1 MLGCDSKAKARD
13 IEPHLFLW
21 SCANTVHRVQCAI
34 WEKKGET
41 TLGWGGLGVQA
52 VRSTTGQVCGGG
64 DAITERSLWGWVL
77 ARRPGLDP
85 EGILSLSWTFS
96 LPLESAYG
104 TE

>member
-1 MLGCDSKAKARD
+1 MCNLGKERRD
-13 IEPHLFLW
+13 YPGVGW
-21 SCANTVHRVQCAI
+21 AGSASS
-34 WEKKGET
+34 EKHQGA
-41 TLGWGGLGVQA
+41 GV
-52 VRSTTGQVCGGG
+52 CGG